1 MAPLSPADRA
11 LAAAFAGTTPLDVE
25 PLTEADRLE
34 IDVAY
39 ARAKDSGALR
49 RSEDDLALRL
59 QIADQTMLRVLGAA
73 L

>member
-1 MAPLSPADRA
+1 MQPLSQDDRA
-11 LAAAFAGTTPLDVE
+11 LAAQFAGTTPFE
-25 PLTEADRLE
+25 LTEAERLA

-49 RSEDDLALRL
+49 RAEDDLALRL
-59 QIADQTMLRVLGAA
+59 QVADQTMLRVLGAA

>member
-1 MAPLSPADRA
+1 MQPLSQADRA
-11 LAAAFAGTTPLDVE
+11 LAASFAGTTPLE
-25 PLTEADRLE
+25 PLTEAERLA

-39 ARAKDSGALR
+39 AQAKDSGALR
-49 RSEDDLALRL
+49 RAEDALALRL